1 MEEGIISATELLDTE
16 IVVVD
21 EALEEVGV
29 GGLGAHLDSATHAV
43 KGHRDHGVAGL
54 PTDRTVLCVVDNRP
68 NAGLGLDEDLISI
81 RIVLGREVIDGG
93 VLVETVGR
101 VGLALGG
108 GANGIGGG
116 SRTMPIRGV
125 YRRL

>member
-1 MEEGIISATELLDTE
+1 MIEGVVGATELLDTE

-43 KGHRDHGVAGL
+43 KGHRDHGVAL
-54 PTDRTVLCVVDNRP
+54 RPTDGTVLCVVDNRP
-68 NAGLGLDEDLISI
+68 NAGLGLDEGLISV
-81 RIVLGREVIDGG
+81 RVVLGREVVDGG
-93 VLVETVGR
+93 VLIEVVGG

-108 GANGIGGG
+108 RAVSDA
-116 SRTMPIRGV
+116 SRT
-125 YRRL
+125 L

>member
-1 MEEGIISATELLDTE
+1 MVKGVFGATELLDAK

-43 KGHRDHGVAGL
+43 KGHRDHGVAL
-54 PTDRTVLCVVDNRP
+54 RPTDGTVLCVVDNRP
-68 NAGLGLDEDLISI
+68 NAGLGLDEGLVSVSVILW
-81 RIVLGREVIDGG
+81 REIVDGG
-93 VLVETVGR
+93 ILVEVVGG
-101 VGLALGG
+101 VGFAFGG